1 MEESGLVKLFQT
13 YKIPILLGISSIV
26 LIAISLIL
34 LVKSVQITTPIVFSE
49 EASVAGI
56 LSSTIHIDI
65 EGAVVNPGLYELP
78 GRSRVEDA
86 IVAAGG
92 LTGEAD
98 EERIAL
104 TLNRAA
110 KLVDGGKIY
119 IPIKGES
126 STLYDVSVNSS
137 GSLERLVN
145 INFAS
150 QSELEALPGVG
161 PVTAQKI
168 IAGRPYQTLDELVA
182 KKAVGQS
189 LFEKIKP
196 QLAL

>member
-1 MEESGLVKLFQT
+1 MDESAFAKFLQT
-13 YKIPILLGISSIV
+13 YKIPILLGVSSIA
-26 LIAISLIL
+26 LIILSVIL
-34 LVKSVQITTPIVFSE
+34 LVKSTQTASPIVFSE

-56 LSSTIHIDI
+56 LSSSIHIDI
-65 EGAVVNPGLYELP
+65 EGAVINPGVYTLP
-78 GRSRVEDA
+78 AGSRVEDA

-110 KLVDGGKIY
+110 KLVDGAKLY
-119 IPIKGES
+119 VPKTGEEIQTS
-126 STLYDVSVNSS
+126 HNLE
-137 GSLERLVN
+137 SLSPLIN
-145 INFAS
+145 INLAS

-168 IAGRPYQTLDELVA
+168 ISGRPYQILDELVS

>member
-1 MEESGLVKLFQT
+1 MDESAFAKFLQT
-13 YKIPILLGISSIV
+13 YKIPILLGVSSIA
-26 LIAISLIL
+26 LIILSVIL
-34 LVKSVQITTPIVFSE
+34 LVKSTQTASPIVFSE

-56 LSSTIHIDI
+56 LSSSIHIDI
-65 EGAVVNPGLYELP
+65 EGAVINPGVYTLP
-78 GRSRVEDA
+78 AGSRVEDA

-104 TLNRAA
+104 MLNRAA
-110 KLVDGGKIY
+110 KLVDGAKLY
-119 IPIKGES
+119 VPKTGEEIQTS
-126 STLYDVSVNSS
+126 HNLE
-137 GSLERLVN
+137 SLSPLIN
-145 INFAS
+145 INLAS

-168 IAGRPYQTLDELVA
+168 ISGRPYQILDELVS

>member
-1 MEESGLVKLFQT
+1 
-13 YKIPILLGISSIV
+13 
-26 LIAISLIL
+26 
-34 LVKSVQITTPIVFSE
+34 
-49 EASVAGI
+49 
-56 LSSTIHIDI
+56 
-65 EGAVVNPGLYELP
+65 VVNPGVYELP

-92 LTGEAD
+92 LTSEAD

-110 KLVDGGKIY
+110 NLVDGAKLY
-119 IPIKGES
+119 IPKTGES
-126 STLYDVSVNSS
+126 TAPVTSYN
-137 GSLERLVN
+137 LESQSPLVH

-168 IAGRPYQTLDELVA
+168 IAGRPYQTLDELVS